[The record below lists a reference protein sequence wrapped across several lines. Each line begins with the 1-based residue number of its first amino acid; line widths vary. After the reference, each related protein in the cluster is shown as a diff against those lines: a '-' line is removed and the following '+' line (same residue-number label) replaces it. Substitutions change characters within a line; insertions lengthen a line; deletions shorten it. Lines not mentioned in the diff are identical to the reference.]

1 MPKRNYRVVSCE
13 GGDQCGKGDAI
24 LTFRKKFLDRGVSVT
39 FSSFPIYATPFGT
52 CIRKFLKSGMEAF
65 NFDSRKELRI
75 KMALY
80 ALNRLEFLDVILSS
94 SEYKGTLIVLDRSSF
109 SNAVTLAYGIVNIED
124 LTDEEIEEYV
134 KFAFWLDNLMIR
146 KLRLKDCVV
155 QMIVLDS
162 EWDYSGDRVQ
172 KDITENR
179 EVQEMTEKTYDIYQ
193 DRVGEGW
200 KKVVTKMEE
209 GWEDR
214 EEIFGDIYE
223 FVVSRYGEFNL
234 EAFPKNLAVNVEE
247 IIENSYPGSEV
258 QKEDIK
264 RYIEALE
271 GNNKDKMYEYSL
283 NIGKQIASTCR
294 DFVMNDKDV
303 RKKYY
308 MIFKKLPEIYK
319 VLEEYLGGEFKNIV
333 KESIEE
339 WGRKK

>member
-24 LTFRKKFLDRGVSVT
+24 LTFRKKFLGRGVSIT

-65 NFDSRKELRI
+65 NFDSRKELKI

-80 ALNRLEFLDVILSS
+80 ALNRLEFLDIILSNP
-94 SEYKGTLIVLDRSSF
+94 EYKNTLILLDRSSF

-146 KLRLKDCVV
+146 KLKLKDCVV

-179 EVQEMTEKTYDIYQ
+179 DVQEMTEKTYDIYQ
-193 DRVGEGW
+193 DKVGEGW

-214 EEIFGDIYE
+214 EEIFSDIYE

-234 EAFPKNLAVNVEE
+234 EVFPKDLAVNVEE
-247 IIENSYPGSEV
+247 IIENSYPGSNV
-258 QKEDIK
+258 DKKDIK
-264 RYIEALE
+264 KYIEALE
-271 GNNKDKMYEYSL
+271 DNKKDEMYEYSL
-283 NIGKQIASTCR
+283 KIGTRIASTCE
-294 DFVMNDKDV
+294 DFIINDGEV
-303 RKKYY
+303 QKKYY
-308 MIFKKLPEIYK
+308 MIFKKLPEIYE
-319 VLEEYLGGEFKNIV
+319 VLEEYLGGPFSDLVEK
-333 KESIEE
+333 SI
-339 WGRKK
+339 KKWTKKK